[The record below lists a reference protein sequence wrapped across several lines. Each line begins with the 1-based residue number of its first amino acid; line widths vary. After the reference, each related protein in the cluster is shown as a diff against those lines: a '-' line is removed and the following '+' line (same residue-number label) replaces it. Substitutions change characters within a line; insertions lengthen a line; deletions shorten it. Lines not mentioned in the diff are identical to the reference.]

1 MPKKLPVLEEIIAKT
16 RIQQAQAAI
25 KIIAIQKSNRTA

>member
-1 MPKKLPVLEEIIAKT
+1 LEHIIAKT

-25 KIIAIQKSNRTA
+25 FFIVIFILFCQLNSN